1 MDWDLLQNGLGET
14 VDVGLVIVVMVVGFA
29 LACVGPLLAM
39 GGRGEAADDGGHPL
53 RSRLGTAEPVAVAA
67 RPLTPSRMKF
77 KTPVK
82 SRLN

>member
-14 VDVGLVIVVMVVGFA
+14 VDVGLVIVVMVVGLA
-29 LACVGPLLAM
+29 LACIGPLLAM
-39 GGRGEAADDGGHPL
+39 GGRGQAADDGGHPL
-53 RSRLGTAEPVAVAA
+53 RSRLGTVEPIAAA

-82 SRLN
+82 SR